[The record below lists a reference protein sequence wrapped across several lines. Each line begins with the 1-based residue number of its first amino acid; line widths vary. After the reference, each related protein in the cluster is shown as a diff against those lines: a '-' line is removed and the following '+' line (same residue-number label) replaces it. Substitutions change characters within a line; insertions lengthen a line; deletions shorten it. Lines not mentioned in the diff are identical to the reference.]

1 MDNIRQVTFKVKM
14 FISTCKQVSIQLSNK
29 ENHFVPGIE
38 ISAVVNI
45 TNDISNIDRILVHT
59 EHLNMQIQ

>member
-14 FISTCKQVSIQLSNK
+14 FISTCKHVSIQLSNK

-45 TNDISNIDRILVHT
+45 TNDNSNIDRILVHT